1 VHPHVH
7 ATGGLTVP
15 ETLAV
20 LAVGAGVGAYALA
33 SHRLRSEGIAWPGL
47 RDGCAVAAGVGL
59 VVASAV
65 PLAGGEFV
73 AHMGR
78 HAIVGMVVPL
88 FVVLARPG
96 TLALRALRGARRRL
110 LVAILH
116 SRPLSWLI
124 VPPVAAV
131 LNAGSMYV
139 LYRTPLLAA
148 AHADPWLNA
157 LVHVHLLLTGVL
169 FTAAVC
175 QLDPLPGRYSL
186 PWRAGTVVA
195 AAAAHGVLA
204 KTLYVAPPPNTAF
217 DVADLE
223 AGAQLMYY
231 SGDAVEIAVAI
242 VIAVTWYAAGGRTLD
257 RARRRAA
264 GPADTRSTVRR

>member
-1 VHPHVH
+1 MQPHVH
-7 ATGGLTVP
+7 ATGGLTVL
-15 ETLAV
+15 ELLAV
-20 LAVGAGVGAYALA
+20 LAVGAGVGAYVLA
-33 SHRLRSEGIAWPGL
+33 AHRLRSEGIAWPRL

-59 VVASAV
+59 VVAAAV

-73 AHMGR
+73 AHMCR
-78 HAIVGMVVPL
+78 HAIVGMVAPL

-96 TLALRALRGARRRL
+96 TLALRAVRGARRRL
-110 LVAILH
+110 VLAILH

-124 VPPVAAV
+124 FPPVAALV
-131 LNAGSMYV
+131 NTGSMYL

-148 AHADPWLNA
+148 SHAAPWLAA

-175 QLDPLPGRYSL
+175 QLDPMRRRYSL
-186 PWRAGTVVA
+186 ALRAATAVA

-217 DVADLE
+217 DVSDLE

-242 VIAVTWYAAGGRTLD
+242 VIAMTWYAAGGRTLD

-264 GPADTRSTVRR
+264 APATARR